1 MFGKLLKNDLKAQW
15 YSVAP
20 IFLCIFIVAAV
31 AEIFVLVSKNKVVAS
46 LGGFLVCLVLL
57 FACLVIIIAVALMFS
72 KTVFGRAGYLTLTL
86 PVKTRSLIWSKT
98 LSGLIWV
105 YSVYMLFFGALFLW
119 IHQVGKQMGA
129 DFQEMADEMF
139 TLLLGK
145 SISTMISMM
154 VYYLIWFAIIIFIIV
169 QCIYFGITCSHI
181 SPVSKLGVLG
191 AVAVFFIAF
200 SLTVALTGTFSKI
213 LPFGMVICEETVT
226 LTSNAVKTRAEL
238 GDYAYGFNFAGP
250 LVMLVV
256 SVLLNYPITYLTKN
270 KVNIK

>member
-20 IFLCIFIVAAV
+20 IFLCIIVIATV
-31 AEIFVLVSKNKVVAS
+31 AELIVLLSKNNIISALGGLLVS
-46 LGGFLVCLVLL
+46 LVLL
-57 FACLVIIIAVALMFS
+57 FACFVIIIAVGMMFS

-98 LSGLIWV
+98 LSGLIWT
-105 YSVYMLFFGALFLW
+105 YAVYMLFFASLFLW
-119 IHQVGKQMGA
+119 IHQVGEDMGS
-129 DFQEMADEMF
+129 DFQDMADQIF

-145 SISTMISMM
+145 SISTMISMLT
-154 VYYLIWFAIIIFIIV
+154 YYLIWFGIIMFIII
-169 QCIYFGITCSHI
+169 QCLYFGITFSQV
-181 SPVSKLGVLG
+181 SPVSKLGVPG
-191 AVAVFFIAF
+191 AVIGFFGAF
-200 SLTVALTGTFSKI
+200 ALTSGLTGFVTKF

-226 LTSNAVKTRAEL
+226 LTSNVLKTQTEL

-250 LVMLVV
+250 LVMLIIAVA
-256 SVLLNYPITYLTKN
+256 LNFPITYLTRN

>member
-20 IFLCIFIVAAV
+20 IFLCIIVIATV
-31 AEIFVLVSKNKVVAS
+31 AELVVLLSKNNIISALGGLLVS
-46 LGGFLVCLVLL
+46 LVLL
-57 FACLVIIIAVALMFS
+57 FACFVIIIAVGMMFS

-98 LSGLIWV
+98 LSGLIWT
-105 YSVYMLFFGALFLW
+105 YAVYMLFFVSLFLW
-119 IHQVGKQMGA
+119 IHQVGEDMGS
-129 DFQEMADEMF
+129 DFQDMADQIF

-145 SISTMISMM
+145 SISTMISMLT
-154 VYYLIWFAIIIFIIV
+154 YYLIWFGIIMFIII
-169 QCIYFGITCSHI
+169 QCLYFGITFSQV
-181 SPVSKLGVLG
+181 SPVSKLGILG
-191 AVAVFFIAF
+191 AVIGFFGAF
-200 SLTVALTGTFSKI
+200 ALTSGLTGFVTKF

-226 LTSNAVKTRAEL
+226 LTSNVLKTQTEL

-250 LVMLVV
+250 LVMLIIAVA
-256 SVLLNYPITYLTKN
+256 LNFPITYLTRN